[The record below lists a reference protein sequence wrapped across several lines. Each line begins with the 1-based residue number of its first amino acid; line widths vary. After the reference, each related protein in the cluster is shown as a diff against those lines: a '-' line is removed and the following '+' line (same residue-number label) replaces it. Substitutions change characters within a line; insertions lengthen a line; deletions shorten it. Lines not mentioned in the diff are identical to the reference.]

1 MYRNML
7 KLDDFTNEEIM
18 DFLYMAKEFKLGNRK
33 VNYNGEKIIANL
45 FFEPST
51 RTHYSF
57 DMAALKLGCK
67 TIDFS
72 AETSSLKKGETLYDT
87 VKVFEV
93 IGANAL
99 IIRHNEPEYYKQLE
113 KINIPIING
122 GDGSKDHPSQAL
134 LDLFTIQEEFGE
146 FKGLTAVIVGDIAHS
161 RVAHS
166 NIRIMERL
174 GMNVYTSGP
183 KEYSEQNLH
192 FVELDEIIPKADILM
207 FLRIQNERHE
217 ENNLKIST
225 EEYNK
230 KYGLNIE
237 RVNMMKEKSII
248 MHPAPFNR
256 NIEITDEVID
266 CPKSR
271 ICNQME
277 NGVYV
282 RMAIL
287 NNFLK

>member
-1 MYRNML
+1 MYKNML

-134 LDLFTIQEEFGE
+134 LDLFTIQEEFRE

-207 FLRIQNERHE
+207 FLRIQHERHE
-217 ENNLKIST
+217 ENNLKISK

-237 RVNMMKEKSII
+237 RVKMMKEKSII

>member
-1 MYRNML
+1 MYKNML

-99 IIRHNEPEYYKQLE
+99 IIRHNEQEYYKQLE

-122 GDGSKDHPSQAL
+122 GDGSKDHPTQAL

>member
-174 GMNVYTSGP
+174 GMNVYISGP

-207 FLRIQNERHE
+207 FLRIQHERHE
-217 ENNLKIST
+217 EDNLGIST

-230 KYGLNIE
+230 NYGLNIE
-237 RVNMMKEKSII
+237 RVKMMKEKSII

>member
-174 GMNVYTSGP
+174 GMNVYISGP

-207 FLRIQNERHE
+207 FLRIQHERHE
-217 ENNLKIST
+217 EDNLGISK

-230 KYGLNIE
+230 NYGLNIE
-237 RVNMMKEKSII
+237 RVKMMKEKSII

>member
-207 FLRIQNERHE
+207 FLRIQHERHE
-217 ENNLKIST
+217 ENNLKISK

-237 RVNMMKEKSII
+237 RVKMMKEKSII